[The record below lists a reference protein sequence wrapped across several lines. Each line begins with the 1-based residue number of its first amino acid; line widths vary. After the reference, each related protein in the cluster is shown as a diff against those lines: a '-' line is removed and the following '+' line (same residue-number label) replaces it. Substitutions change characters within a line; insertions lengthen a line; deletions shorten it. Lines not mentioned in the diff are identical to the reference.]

1 MQKHFLEEV
10 LEKPATGHKAAAVI
24 DTQAAEIANP
34 DYQYAHQHKYPDGKV
49 LKNIAILK
57 VDSDNPFPENQDI
70 NVVQFILVGEAALNI
85 LSSVLVMFTNKL
97 NVGAV
102 SQTNADPHQPLGIS
116 EILTEL
122 EGKIDDLSNLIK
134 AVKSVPK
141 DKDNFAGELAHHLQ
155 SILPK
160 KKILNVLGINTD
172 KIEKEIGHLLGAFLK
187 ESFSIVFG
195 PLIRG
200 LLKEVGLYGQAKS
213 IEQYAEQFQTMVTP
227 DSMATAFTDGGF
239 SRLPVAGPNPL
250 VIERVV
256 GTLTEKLPVIESDYK
271 AVMGNDDS
279 ITLAIAENRLY
290 ITDYKALASLEPGQ
304 FPVPK
309 FTSAPIVLFA
319 IKQGDSSGSLQ
330 PVAIQLGQVGGA
342 SNPIFYPHDNAW
354 EMAKLHVQTADGN
367 YHELISHLGLTHLL
381 MEPFAVSTHRMLPVE
396 HKIFQLLQ
404 PHFQGTLFINNAAVN
419 TLINPEGTVDSI
431 LSGTIES
438 DWNVVTT
445 ALGCLNFNDHMLPN
459 QLAARHVDDAKLPLA
474 YPYRDD
480 ALSVWNATSN
490 WVKEYISIYYKSDLE
505 VAADISIQGWLN
517 DLISSD
523 GGCINGLGQTLTG
536 SKIDIS
542 KLNTSQ
548 WNMHKLGIY
557 DRDYLREVLTMVI
570 FTASTQH
577 AAVNFPQQSVM
588 SYTPAMP
595 LACYQEPPLAPTDSI
610 STDDM
615 LSTLP
620 PLQQAFQQ
628 LVIGQLLGG
637 VYFTR
642 LGDYDRHQ
650 RGHYFVD
657 ASAQKAAADFRVAL
671 SKVETEIG
679 QRNLKR
685 AHYNT
690 LLPSR
695 IPQSINI

>member
-10 LEKPATGHKAAAVI
+10 LEKPATGCKAVPVT
-24 DTQAAEIANP
+24 DTQAPKVVNP
-34 DYQYAHQHKYPDGKV
+34 GYQYAHQHKYPDGKV

-57 VDSDNPFPENQDI
+57 VNSDNPFPENQDI

-102 SQTNADPHQPLGIS
+102 SKTNADPHQPLGIS
-116 EILTEL
+116 EILKDL

-134 AVKSVPK
+134 TVKSVPK
-141 DKDNFAGELAHHLQ
+141 DKDNFAGELAKKLQPHLSKLMQ
-155 SILPK
+155 RILGPE
-160 KKILNVLGINTD
+160 ID
-172 KIEKEIGHLLGAFLK
+172 KIEKEIGHFLGAFLK

-213 IEQYAEQFQTMVTP
+213 IEQYAEQFQTIVTP

-256 GTLTEKLPVIESDYK
+256 VTLTEKLPVTESDYK
-271 AVMGNDDS
+271 AVMGDADS

-319 IKQGDSSGSLQ
+319 IKQGDSSGSLK
-330 PVAIQLGQVGGA
+330 PVAIQLGQDGDA

-354 EMAKLHVQTADGN
+354 KMAKLHVQAADGN

-381 MEPFAVSTHRMLPVE
+381 IEPFAVSTHRMLPVE
-396 HKIFQLLQ
+396 HKVFQLLQ

-445 ALGCLNFNDHMLPN
+445 ALGSLNFNEHMLPN
-459 QLAARHVDDAKLPLA
+459 QLAARHVADTKLPLA

-490 WVKEYISIYYKSDLE
+490 WVKEYLSIYYKSDLE
-505 VAADISIQGWLN
+505 VAADSSIQGWLR

-523 GGCINGLGQTLTG
+523 GGCINGLGQTLTE

-542 KLNTSQ
+542 KLNTGQ
-548 WNMHKLGIY
+548 WDMDQLGIY

-595 LACYQEPPLAPTDSI
+595 LACYQEPPLAPTDLI

-650 RGHYFVD
+650 RSHYFTD
-657 ASAQKAAADFRVAL
+657 ASAQKAAADFQIAL
-671 SKVETEIG
+671 NKVETEIG
-679 QRNLKR
+679 ERNLIR
-685 AHYNT
+685 VHYNT